1 MSSSAIFDGSPQG
14 PAFPKRQLGYA
25 AGAVVLIGAIA
36 LAAWPEGGRRLFASD
51 FLPHAF
57 CYLQQPG
64 LVWTNVIADALIS
77 LSYLVISATLVYLIY
92 QGRQDVPFR
101 WMFLAFGLFIVACG
115 ATHLMDVV
123 TMWMPMYVL
132 AAAGKA
138 FTAIVSLTMAVALPF
153 TTPRILAMLQN
164 ARASEQA
171 TDRLRL
177 AMESG
182 KTVGWDWDVKTGRDS
197 WFGDLPTMYGIP
209 SHSHEGSPQEFLHF
223 LHPDDRER
231 VWGSIAASLKDGRPY
246 EAEFRVVRPDG
257 AVRWV
262 ADKGKV
268 YFSPH
273 GDPKQM
279 LGIATD
285 ITELKRTQEALQ
297 VSEERLR
304 LAAQAGK
311 MFAYTWHAD
320 SDLIER
326 SGECAQILGIDART
340 CATGRQVVER
350 AHPEDREM
358 LRAKLA
364 ELTPEK
370 PNLQVSYRMIR
381 PDGSIVWVDRN
392 SRAYFDEHGALTK
405 IIGMV
410 ADVTERKLADE
421 TLASMS
427 RRLIEAQENE
437 RARIARDLHDD
448 IGQRLA
454 VSAIGLERLKQFAA
468 SFEEDAHHCIAE
480 IQKQLHEISSN
491 VHTLSHEL
499 HSSTLEL
506 LGLVAAM
513 KDSCRELGAQQK
525 AQIHFRHEDIP
536 VRVPRDISLCLF
548 RILQEALHN
557 AVKHSGVREFEVEL
571 RGTPEAIHLTI
582 RDEGVGFDPKVALGT
597 PGLGLT
603 SMRERLKLVHGE
615 LLVESQLRTGTTIH
629 ARVPFFTN
637 AAGTATNSATNTT
650 IPN

>member
-1 MSSSAIFDGSPQG
+1 MCTPALFPESPGSPD
-14 PAFPKRQLGYA
+14 FPKRQFIYVG
-25 AGAVVLIGAIA
+25 GALALMGALI
-36 LAAWPEGGRRLFASD
+36 LAAWPQVGRRLFASD

-57 CYLQQPG
+57 CYLQDPG
-64 LVWTNVIADALIS
+64 LVWTNVIADSLIS
-77 LSYLVISATLVYLIY
+77 LAYLAISGTLIY
-92 QGRQDVPFR
+92 VIYKGRGDVPFR

-115 ATHLMDVV
+115 VTHLMEVITVWD
-123 TMWMPMYVL
+123 PLYVL
-132 AAAGKA
+132 SATVKV
-138 FTAIVSLTMAVALPF
+138 FTAIVSLTTAVVLPF
-153 TTPRILAMLQN
+153 TVPRILVLVRE
-164 ARASEQA
+164 ARASEIA

-182 KTVGWDWDVKTGRDS
+182 KSVGWDWDVKTGNDLR
-197 WFGDLPTMYGIP
+197 FGDLPTMYGIP
-209 SHSHEGSPQEFLHF
+209 SSSYCGSPQEFLYYVHA
-223 LHPDDRER
+223 DDRER
-231 VWGSIAASLKDGRPY
+231 VWGSIEGALKDGRPY

-257 AVRWV
+257 KVRWV
-262 ADKGKV
+262 ADRGKV
-268 YFSPH
+268 YFLPN
-273 GDPKQM
+273 GEPKQM

-320 SDLIER
+320 TDLIER
-326 SGECAQILGIDART
+326 SGECAKILGVDVKA
-340 CATGRQVVER
+340 CATGQKVVDS
-350 AHPEDREM
+350 AHPDDREV
-358 LRAKLA
+358 LRARLA

-370 PNLQVSYRMIR
+370 PNLQVTYRMIR
-381 PDGSIVWVDRN
+381 PDGSIVWVERN
-392 SRAYFDEHGALTK
+392 SRAFFDEHGKITK
-405 IIGMV
+405 TIGMV
-410 ADVTERKLADE
+410 SDVTERKAAE
-421 TLASMS
+421 EALASMS
-427 RRLIEAQENE
+427 RRLIEAQEAE

-454 VSAIGLERLKQFAA
+454 VSAIGLERLKQFAM
-468 SFEEDAHHCIAE
+468 SFEADAHKCIAE

-513 KDSCRELGAQQK
+513 RDSCRELAVQQK
-525 AQIHFRHEDIP
+525 AEIRFRHEDVP
-536 VRVPRDISLCLF
+536 LRLPRDISLCLF

-571 RGTPEAIHLTI
+571 RGTPGAIHLLI
-582 RDEGVGFDPKVALGT
+582 RDRGVGFDPRIALAA

-615 LLVESQLRTGTTIH
+615 LVIESQFKNGTTIH
-629 ARVPFFTN
+629 ACVPCSAHATMAN
-637 AAGTATNSATNTT
+637 LAAGAASQN
-650 IPN
+650 